1 MRRSDRGDVT
11 GPTFLGIGAQKAG
24 TTWLYRG
31 LELHPDIWLPPV
43 KELHFFDE
51 RIRFPERGFENVHGT
66 HGPSKRWRRQLHN
79 ERRRRRRIEVVDDDE
94 AQNRKWCSDYFF
106 GTPSIDWYRSLFA
119 GHLHAGEVTPEY
131 AALDA
136 DMIETVVTE
145 LPQIRVIYLLR
156 NPIEREWS
164 AALMATRSGNRSP
177 DAVLRQNRRHV
188 RYSDN
193 IDRWTEALPP
203 GRFYIGFTE
212 DLGNHPDA
220 LMAHI
225 VEFIGADPG
234 AARIPTGRPNSGGA
248 TSIPG
253 PFATALA
260 DELADE
266 IDRIARRFGGPAES
280 WAREATW
287 LKRNRPTHDLPYPLA
302 IDSAPSATSR
312 LSSIVI

>member
-1 MRRSDRGDVT
+1 MS

-51 RIRFPERGFENVHGT
+51 RIRFPQPGFDNIHGT

-79 ERRRRRRIEVVDDDE
+79 ERRRRRRVAMVDDAE
-94 AQNRKWCSDYFF
+94 ARNRAWCSEYFF
-106 GTPSIDWYRSLFA
+106 GTPSIDWYRSLFT
-119 GHLHAGEVTPEY
+119 GHLHSGEVTPEY

-136 DMIETVVTE
+136 EMIDTVVAA
-145 LPQIRVIYLLR
+145 LPEIRVIYLLR

-164 AALMATRSGNRSP
+164 AALMATRSGNREP
-177 DAVLRQNRRHV
+177 EAVLRQNRRHV
-188 RYSDN
+188 RYGDN
-193 IDRWTEALPP
+193 IDRWTAALPP
-203 GRFYIGFTE
+203 GRFYLGFTE
-212 DLGNHPDA
+212 DLRRHPDV
-220 LMAHI
+220 LMADI

-260 DELADE
+260 DELSGE
-266 IDRIARRFGGPAES
+266 IDRIARRFGGPATS
-280 WAREATW
+280 WAQAATW
-287 LKRNRPTHDLPYPLA
+287 LQSNRPTGDLAYPLA
-302 IDSAPSATSR
+302 IDSGAGEQSG